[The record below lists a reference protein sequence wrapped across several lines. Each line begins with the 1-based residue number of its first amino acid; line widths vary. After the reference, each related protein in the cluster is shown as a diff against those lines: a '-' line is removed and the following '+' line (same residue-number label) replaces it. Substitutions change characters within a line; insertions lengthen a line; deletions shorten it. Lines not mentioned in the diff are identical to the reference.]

1 MKGFEPSIDLDFE
14 NGFFKK
20 VRNLKISFE
29 SFSALFEVVTGHCK
43 NGGIRAG
50 GHFGGHL

>member
-1 MKGFEPSIDLDFE
+1 MQGFEPSIDLEFE
-14 NGFFKK
+14 NVFFKNAL
-20 VRNLKISFE
+20 NLKAFLG
-29 SFSALFEVVTGHCK
+29 SFSALFEVVTGSCK